1 MKSDRR
7 RFMKLAAAASAFPA
21 SHILGADNPVGAAS
35 PPLPQEKRAATS
47 ADKKG
52 QTMIKPYLAMM
63 VQSKVIAAKGMA
75 EVHQN
80 LDHALKLLDQYMKGV
95 WQLSGGGAPKLVV
108 FPESFLHGFG
118 PMGTRTYDT
127 NSKFALHIPGPE
139 TRALGEK
146 CRQYGFYLAG
156 AAFEKVDDF
165 PNHFFNTGFIISPQG
180 EVILKYRKINA
191 SNNNIEISSSPVDVL
206 EKYGPQELFP
216 VVKTPIGNLGMFICY
231 DGWFPEVARCLMI
244 NGAEVMIRPMG
255 AAGVPTAS
263 ERDWWVWQNRSRA
276 YENLAY
282 VLGANWADSPD
293 SEYGSSSSGNSMI
306 VDFRGNVIAQH
317 TDASEWFVMG
327 TIDIE
332 ALRRG
337 RSQVFMNY
345 IAQLRMEVY
354 ANVFRG
360 KTFFPPNAF
369 IKRNKQSQDE
379 TWAIQTA
386 TVERLQKEGVLE
398 KPSP

>member
-1 MKSDRR
+1 MNVDRR
-7 RFMKLAAAASAFPA
+7 QFLKTAVAASAA
-21 SHILGADNPVGAAS
+21 STGELLGAESPAPVEISPHAAS
-35 PPLPQEKRAATS
+35 GSGP
-47 ADKKG
+47 
-52 QTMIKPYLAMM
+52 IKPYLAMM
-63 VQSKVIAAKGMA
+63 VQSKVIAAKGMN

-80 LDHALKLLDQYMKGV
+80 LEHALMLIDQYMKGV

-118 PMGTRTYDT
+118 PMRTRTYDT
-127 NSKFALHIPGPE
+127 NSQFALKIPGEE

-146 CRQYGFYLAG
+146 CKQYGCYLAG
-156 AAFEKVDDF
+156 AAFEKIDGF
-165 PNHFFNTGFIISPQG
+165 PNHFFNTGFIISPEG
-180 EVILKYRKINA
+180 EVILKYRKVNS

-206 EKYGPQELFP
+206 KAYGPKELFP
-216 VVKTPIGNLGMFICY
+216 VVRTPIGNLGMFICY

-255 AAGVPTAS
+255 AAGVATVG
-263 ERDWWVWQNRSRA
+263 EREWWVRQNQSRA
-276 YENLAY
+276 HENLAY
-282 VLGANWADSPD
+282 VLGANWADSPN
-293 SEYGSSSSGNSMI
+293 SEYGSSSSGASMM

-327 TIDIE
+327 TVDIE

-354 ANVFRG
+354 ANVYQG

-369 IKRNKQSQDE
+369 PERNKQSQDE
-379 TWAIQTA
+379 TWGIQNA
-386 TVERLQKEGVLE
+386 TVARLQKSGLLE
-398 KPSP
+398 KPTI

>member
-1 MKSDRR
+1 MSDDFSRR
-7 RFMKLAAAASAFPA
+7 DFMMSAGVALAAAPA
-21 SHILGADNPVGAAS
+21 PAPDHQPALVAGHDERKP
-35 PPLPQEKRAATS
+35 
-47 ADKKG
+47 
-52 QTMIKPYLAMM
+52 IKPYLAMA
-63 VQSKVIAAKGMA
+63 VQSRVIAAKGMS

-80 LDHALKLLDQYMKGV
+80 LEHVLNLIDQYMKGV

-118 PMGTRTYDT
+118 PMGTRTFQT
-127 NSKFALHIPGPE
+127 NSRFALRIPGEE

-146 CRQYGFYLAG
+146 CKQYGFYLAG
-156 AAFEKVDDF
+156 AAFEKVDEF
-165 PNHFFNTGFIISPQG
+165 PNHFFNTGFIIDPQG
-180 EVILKYRKINA
+180 EIILKYRKVNS
-191 SNNNIEISSSPVDVL
+191 SNNNLEISSSPVDVL
-206 EKYGPQELFP
+206 KKYGPEDLFP

-244 NGAEVMIRPMG
+244 HGAEVMLRPMG
-255 AAGVPTAS
+255 AAGLPTVA
-263 ERDWWVWQNRSRA
+263 ERDWWVMQNRSRA

-282 VLGANWADSPD
+282 LIGPNWADSPD

-306 VDFRGNVIAQH
+306 VDYRGNIVAQH

-327 TIDIE
+327 LIDVE

-354 ANVFRG
+354 ASVFQG

-369 IKRNKQSQDE
+369 PERNKQNQAE
-379 TWAIQTA
+379 TWGIQSA
-386 TVERLQKEGVLE
+386 TVDRLQKDGLLE
-398 KPSP
+398 KPATGT

>member
-1 MKSDRR
+1 MKADRR
-7 RFMKLAAAASAFPA
+7 QFMKMAAAAPLLQAKASAAPVEQ
-21 SHILGADNPVGAAS
+21 SGGA
-35 PPLPQEKRAATS
+35 L
-47 ADKKG
+47 
-52 QTMIKPYLAMM
+52 IKPYLAMV
-63 VQSKVIAAKGMA
+63 VQSKVISAKGMS

-80 LDHALKLLDQYMKGV
+80 LEHVLKILDQYMKGV

-108 FPESFLHGFG
+108 FPESFLHGYG
-118 PMGTRTYDT
+118 PMKTRTYET
-127 NSKFALHIPGPE
+127 NSRFALRIPGEE

-146 CRQYGFYLAG
+146 CKQYGFYLAG
-156 AAFEKVDDF
+156 AAFEKVDEF

-180 EVILKYRKINA
+180 EVILKYRKVNS
-191 SNNNIEISSSPVDVL
+191 SNNNIEISASPVDVL
-206 EKYGPQELFP
+206 KQYGPQELFP
-216 VVKTPIGNLGMFICY
+216 VVKTPIGNLGLFICY

-255 AAGVPTAS
+255 PSGIPTVS
-263 ERDWWVWQNRSRA
+263 EREWWIWQNRSRA

-282 VLGANWADSPD
+282 VLGPNWADSPD
-293 SEYGSSSSGNSMI
+293 SDYGSSSSGNSMI

-327 TIDIE
+327 TIDVE

-337 RSQVFMNY
+337 RSQIFMNY
-345 IAQLRMEVY
+345 IAQLRMETY
-354 ANVFRG
+354 AKVFQG

-369 IKRNKQSQDE
+369 PERNKQSQSE

-386 TVERLQKEGVLE
+386 TVERLQKEGLLE
-398 KPSP
+398 KPSS